1 MTKATI
7 WHNPRCSKSR
17 AALAILEAAPGAEVE
32 VVEYLKTPPS
42 RAEIAAVLAKAGVRP
57 SEALRK
63 GEGVVKEVGLDVS
76 DDEAILD
83 AMAQHPIL
91 IERAIV
97 ITAKGAVVARPP
109 ELPRYVLSRTHPPP
123 PARGWG
129 WGGGPAQRLPGSP

>member
-17 AALAILEAAPGAEVE
+17 AALAILEGTPGVEVE

-42 RAEIAAVLAKAGVRP
+42 RAEIEAVLAKAGVRP
-57 SEALRK
+57 SQAVRK
-63 GEGVVKEVGLDVS
+63 GEGVVKEIALDVT
-76 DDEAILD
+76 DDKAVLD

-97 ITAKGAVVARPP
+97 ITEKGAIIARPP
-109 ELPRYVLSRTHPPP
+109 ERASEVL
-123 PARGWG
+123 
-129 WGGGPAQRLPGSP
+129 

>member
-17 AALAILEAAPGAEVE
+17 AALAILQETPGVDVE

-42 RAEIAAVLAKAGVRP
+42 RAEIVAVLAKAGVRP
-57 SEALRK
+57 SEAIRK
-63 GEGVVKEVGLDVS
+63 GEAVVKESGLDVT
-76 DDEAILD
+76 DDEAVLD

-97 ITAKGAVVARPP
+97 ITDKGAVIARPP
-109 ELPRYVLSRTHPPP
+109 ERASELL
-123 PARGWG
+123 
-129 WGGGPAQRLPGSP
+129 